1 MNIERLGLLLHQSD
15 KRFKKYLDGELKQ
28 LKLTSKEL
36 AVIMDLYS
44 QKKIGSDQ
52 SRTLTIMASRL
63 DIDPKSFEEIITKME
78 KSDWIVRVPGQVDR
92 RSLDIFLSSKAQSII
107 DYLIDRYKYVEDKAF
122 KGFSEEEIE
131 LAENI
136 LKRITDNLK

>member
-1 MNIERLGLLLHQSD
+1 MSIERLGLLLHQSD
-15 KRFKKYLDGELKQ
+15 KRFRKYLDSELAKI
-28 LKLTSKEL
+28 KLTSKEL
-36 AVIMDLYS
+36 AVIMDLYH

-63 DIDPKSFEEIITKME
+63 EIDPKSFEEIISKME
-78 KSDWIVRVPGQVDR
+78 KNDWIVRVPGQVDR
-92 RSLDIFLSSKAQSII
+92 RSLDIFLSSKSQSII

-131 LAENI
+131 QAEAL
-136 LKRITDNLK
+136 LKRVTDNLK